1 MNILISGAT
10 GFIGSSLIKK
20 LLQDNH
26 SIYALTRNENHNLP
40 SSVVSVN
47 INSIASLDEHFDIF
61 INLAGENIA
70 SQPWTK
76 KRKQALYDS
85 RITLTDQVRTSLKH
99 PPKLVISM
107 SAVGFYGVA
116 KNEIFDE
123 DTPPKQGF
131 SHDLCRDWEASA
143 KKFLNED
150 TRVVIFRL
158 GVVLGLGGALDKMR
172 IPFLCGLGG
181 PIADGHQWF
190 SWIHINDVI
199 KGIVNAI
206 NDEDFVGTYNLVA
219 PQQIKQRVFAK
230 QYASTL
236 KRPAWITTPKFVFD
250 LIFGEMACLLT
261 HGARVIPERLD
272 KQGFDFEFTEI
283 NEALRDIEKKYQ
295 SR

>member
-20 LLQDNH
+20 ILQDNH

-131 SHDLCRDWEASA
+131 SHDLCRDWESSA